1 MAEQRKSPRAVEGR
15 DPNSP
20 NAEAQTLNQMAEDIK
35 NMGIVLTNSGGR
47 WVLNSTATNNNE
59 VFGVIDNA
67 GDYSFGTAEQIRAQY
82 LDDAK
87 KSKGGVEGFRK
98 SLYEAN
104 YISEGDF
111 KTKNATAF
119 NAAITNLGRDVA
131 NELWSSYESG
141 IAWNTPLTTLLKSRS
156 FGAGDAPTATRTK
169 TTRMQANQDINK
181 FFMELVGFGPTKE
194 QRKQYYDLLD
204 EAESKA
210 IRKSTRVGDTAVVLD
225 TLLDEEDIFDIQT
238 QVLRPALKGTSLEEI
253 TAGGGKLA
261 QQISD
266 LKEYATAY
274 GINLSTE
281 AALKQV
287 KQQLKRGAL
296 KDLSQQQS
304 QIREMSKAFYPNLAD
319 LIDKGVSVEDIA
331 EPFLQQKSTI
341 LGLPKAS
348 VSILDEDIQNA
359 LNNTAQDGVSKG
371 QGVMSTSQSE
381 LMFRADPRFMK
392 TKSAIDEAYS
402 WVSELGKIFG
412 KMA

>member
-1 MAEQRKSPRAVEGR
+1 MAEQRRSPREVEGR
-15 DPNSP
+15 DPKSP
-20 NAEAQTLNQMAEDIK
+20 NAEVQTLNQIAEDIR
-35 NMGIVLTNSGGR
+35 NRGIVLTNDGGK
-47 WVLNSTATNNNE
+47 WFLKSIADGDNE
-59 VFGVIDNA
+59 IFGVIDNA
-67 GDYSFGTAEQIRAQY
+67 GDYYFLTVEKMRAKY
-82 LDDAK
+82 LDNAK
-87 KSKGGVEGFRK
+87 KSKGGIEGFRK

-141 IAWNTPLTTLLKSRS
+141 IAWNTPLTTLLKSKS
-156 FGAGDAPTATRTK
+156 FGAGDGPTATRTK
-169 TTRMQANQDINK
+169 TTRMDANQDINK

-194 QRKQYYDLLD
+194 QRRQYYDLLD

-210 IRKSTRVGDTAVVLD
+210 IRKSTRVGDTAVVVD
-225 TLLDEEDIFDIQT
+225 TLLDEEDLFEIRT
-238 QVLRPALKGTSLEEI
+238 KVLKPALKGTPLEQI

-266 LKEYATAY
+266 LKEYASEY

-281 AALKQV
+281 NALSQV

-304 QIREMSKAFYPNLAD
+304 QIREMSKAFYPNVAD
-319 LIDKGVSVEDIA
+319 LIDKGVSIKDIA
-331 EPFLQQKSTI
+331 DPFIQQKAST
-341 LGLPKAS
+341 LDLPKS
-348 VSILDEDIQNA
+348 SISIFDNDIQKA
-359 LNNTAQDGVSKG
+359 LNNTAEDGVTKR
-371 QGVMSTSQSE
+371 QGVMSISQSE
-381 LMFRADPRFMK
+381 LMFRENPDFMRTK
-392 TKSAIDEAYS
+392 TAIDEAYS
-402 WVSELGKIFG
+402 FISQLGRLFG

>member
-1 MAEQRKSPRAVEGR
+1 MAEQRRSPREVEGR
-15 DPNSP
+15 DPKSP
-20 NAEAQTLNQMAEDIK
+20 NAEVQTLNQIAEDIR
-35 NMGIVLTNSGGR
+35 NRGIELTNDGGK
-47 WVLNSTATNNNE
+47 WFLKSIADGDNE
-59 VFGVIDNA
+59 IFGVIDNA
-67 GDYSFGTAEQIRAQY
+67 GDYYFLTVEKMRAKY
-82 LDDAK
+82 LDNAK
-87 KSKGGVEGFRK
+87 KSKGGIEGFRK

-141 IAWNTPLTTLLKSRS
+141 IAWNTPLTTLLKSKS
-156 FGAGDAPTATRTK
+156 FGAGDGPTATRTK
-169 TTRMQANQDINK
+169 TTRMDANQDINK

-194 QRKQYYDLLD
+194 QRRQYYDLLD

-210 IRKSTRVGDTAVVLD
+210 IRKSTRVGDTAVVVD
-225 TLLDEEDIFDIQT
+225 TLLDEEDIFEIRT
-238 QVLRPALKGTSLEEI
+238 KVLKPALKGTPLEQI

-266 LKEYATAY
+266 LKEYASEY

-281 AALKQV
+281 NALSQV

-304 QIREMSKAFYPNLAD
+304 QIREMSKAFYPNVAD
-319 LIDKGVSVEDIA
+319 LIDKGVSIKDIA
-331 EPFLQQKSTI
+331 DQFIQQKAST
-341 LGLPKAS
+341 LDLPKS
-348 VSILDEDIQNA
+348 SISIFDNDIQKA
-359 LNNTAQDGVSKG
+359 LNNTAEDGVTKR
-371 QGVMSTSQSE
+371 QGVMSISQSE
-381 LMFRADPRFMK
+381 LMFRENPNFMRTK
-392 TKSAIDEAYS
+392 TAIDEAYS
-402 WVSELGKIFG
+402 FISQLGRLFG

>member
-20 NAEAQTLNQMAEDIK
+20 NADVQTLNQMAEDIR
-35 NMGIVLTNSGGR
+35 NMGLSLTNLGGR
-47 WVLNSTATNNNE
+47 WILQDPSGNE
-59 VFGVIDNA
+59 YFGVIDNA
-67 GDYSFGTAEQIRAQY
+67 GDYSFGTAEQIRTQY

-87 KSKGGVEGFRK
+87 KSKGGIEGLRK
-98 SLYEAN
+98 NLYDSN

-141 IAWNTPLTTLLKSRS
+141 IAWNTPLTTLLKSKS
-156 FGAGDAPTATRTK
+156 FGAGDGPTATRTK
-169 TTRMQANQDINK
+169 TTRMDANQDINK

-194 QRKQYYDLLD
+194 QRRQYYDLLD

-210 IRKSTRVGDTAVVLD
+210 IRKSTRVGDTAVVVD
-225 TLLDEEDIFDIQT
+225 TLLDEEDIFEIRT
-238 QVLRPALKGTSLEEI
+238 KVLKPALKGTPLEQI

-266 LKEYATAY
+266 LKEYASEY

-281 AALKQV
+281 NALSQV

-304 QIREMSKAFYPNLAD
+304 QIREMSKAFYPNVAD
-319 LIDKGVSVEDIA
+319 LIDKGVSIKDIA
-331 EPFLQQKSTI
+331 DQFIQQKAST
-341 LGLPKAS
+341 LDLPKS
-348 VSILDEDIQNA
+348 SISIFDNDIQKA
-359 LNNTAQDGVSKG
+359 LNNTAEDGVTKR
-371 QGVMSTSQSE
+371 QGVMSISQSE
-381 LMFRADPRFMK
+381 LMFRENPDFMRTK
-392 TKSAIDEAYS
+392 TAIDEAYS
-402 WVSELGKIFG
+402 FISQLGRLFG